1 MLRWPYF
8 LSAVLVPLGIASF
21 SARPAPAADIPPT
34 AAPIRVAIYDDA
46 GGNEK
51 GPINCE
57 RCLPSAQG
65 FATKR
70 VKAADIRAG
79 ALDRFDVLIQPGGSG
94 SKQAKALEQEGRDK
108 IRDFVAAGGGYLGI
122 CAGSY
127 LASADYEWS
136 IGLLDAKVLD
146 RKHWARGK
154 GDVEMRLEGAGQQFL
169 DEKRPAVTIHYAQ
182 GPLLAPAGKAEIPDY
197 EQLAVF
203 ETEMA
208 KNGAPVGVMKGTTAA
223 ARGAFGK
230 GRVFCFSPHP
240 EQTDGL
246 EHYIEAAVRWV
257 APEKAASAK
266 SE

>member
-1 MLRWPYF
+1 MCWPY
-8 LSAVLVPLGIASF
+8 LSSAAVVALGIASL
-21 SARPAPAADIPPT
+21 STRSSPAADISPQ
-34 AAPIRVAIYDDA
+34 AATIRVAIYDDA
-46 GGNEK
+46 GGNEN
-51 GPINCE
+51 GPKNCE
-57 RCLPSAQG
+57 RCLPSAHG

-94 SKQAKALEQEGRDK
+94 SKQAKALEREGRDK
-108 IRDFVAAGGGYLGI
+108 IRAFVTRGGGYLGI

-136 IGLLDAKVLD
+136 LGLLDAKVLD

-154 GDVEMRLEGAGQQFL
+154 GNVEMRLEGVGQQFL
-169 DEKRPAVTIHYAQ
+169 DEKRQAVTIRYAQ

-203 ETEMA
+203 VTEIA
-208 KNGAPVGVMKGTTAA
+208 ENGAPAGVMKGTTAA
-223 ARGAFGK
+223 ARGTFGQ

-246 EHYIEAAVRWV
+246 EYYIEAAVRWV
-257 APEKAASAK
+257 APNNASSAK